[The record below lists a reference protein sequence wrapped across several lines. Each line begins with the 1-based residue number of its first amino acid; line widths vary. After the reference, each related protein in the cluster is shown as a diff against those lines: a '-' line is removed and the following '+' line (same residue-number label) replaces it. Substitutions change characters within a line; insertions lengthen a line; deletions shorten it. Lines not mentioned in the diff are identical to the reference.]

1 MSKQHVTRS
10 RAHKAGG
17 RAVTEPCACCGIAPD
32 PDGKPLSVTF
42 ENPDVIF
49 DIAPE
54 LLDTWG
60 GDPFLAIKDVGFFV
74 RVLLPV
80 ALTDG
85 FAVEFGT
92 WLEVDAEDFRLAWQ
106 TWNFPEYADLV
117 LEGYVANQIAPWRRF
132 HHGLAQAVV
141 TDRARVP
148 ILTTGTNEEINEVLG
163 KTWPHAE
170 VLAPYV
176 DLLRAD
182 APPPVEEP

>member
-10 RAHKAGG
+10 GAHKIGG
-17 RAVTEPCACCGIAPD
+17 RASTEPCSCCGIAPD

-42 ENPDVIF
+42 EHPDVIF

-60 GDPFLAIKDVGFFV
+60 GDPFLAIKNVGFFV

-85 FAVEFGT
+85 FAVDFGT
-92 WLEVDAEDFRLAWQ
+92 WLEVDAEDFRHAWQ

-117 LEGYVANQIAPWRRF
+117 LEGYIANQIAPWKRF
-132 HHGLAQAVV
+132 RHSLAKAVV
-141 TDRARVP
+141 TDLARVP
-148 ILTTGTNEEINEVLG
+148 ILTNSTNDETNEILS
-163 KTWPHAE
+163 KAWPHAE
-170 VLAPYV
+170 VLAAYG
-176 DLLRAD
+176 DLLRSD
-182 APPPVEEP
+182 APPPDQEA